1 MENKMPKIIE
11 EAVEFYAKRRER
23 MLQQGKAE
31 TAAQLQG
38 RIEGLCEAL
47 HHLDIIDYS
56 EYCEIKDR
64 YGLPMWRETQENEER
79 SKPA

>member
-1 MENKMPKIIE
+1 MENKLPKIIE
-11 EAVEFYAKRRER
+11 EAVEFYAQRRER

-38 RIEGLCEAL
+38 RIEGLCEAM
-47 HHLDIIDYS
+47 HHLNIIGYD

-64 YGLPMWRETQENEER
+64 HGLPLWREEHAGEDE
-79 SKPA
+79 

>member
-1 MENKMPKIIE
+1 MKNTLPKVIE
-11 EAVEFYAKRRER
+11 EAVEFYAQRRAR
-23 MLQQGKAE
+23 MLQKGKTE

-47 HHLDIIDYS
+47 HHLDMIDYS

-64 YGLPMWRETQENEER
+64 YGLPMWNNVHSTEE
-79 SKPA
+79 K

>member
-1 MENKMPKIIE
+1 MKNKLPEVIK
-11 EAVEFYAKRRER
+11 EAVEFYVQRRER
-23 MLQQGKAE
+23 MLQQGKTE

-47 HHLDIIDYS
+47 HHLDMINYS

-64 YGLPMWRETQENEER
+64 YGLPMWNKVHSTEEE
-79 SKPA
+79 

>member
-1 MENKMPKIIE
+1 MKNKLPEVIK
-11 EAVEFYAKRRER
+11 EAVEFYAQRRAR
-23 MLQQGKAE
+23 MLQKGKTE

-38 RIEGLCEAL
+38 RIEVLCEAL

-64 YGLPMWRETQENEER
+64 YGLPMWRETHAGEVE
-79 SKPA
+79 